1 MISLRS
7 IQIYLLVFTA
17 SFVNADSFDVYKLTD
32 ADVLAAKEQ
41 LQSEEFNNKI
51 AKVATVTAGLSLAGL
66 LWYKA
71 LPVIGDFMASVDER
85 GKVNALLDV
94 VRNDPDSTQSDVGEL
109 SKKFGFKNDAAMR
122 QLISATAVMVEKNQA
137 EHADKSWFSLSSWA
151 TWTKDQVWALPGVT
165 MMVVMPMMGE
175 GVINKVKDVFGK
187 RNIWWLTTRRLEIPE
202 HFQKVKVS
210 QVHWDPDKFVDGSDS
225 QEEIKLR
232 KYARKVSK
240 NYSNTDAEQLDEIK
254 KASREVFVEEC
265 NEMMQQ
271 MGYVIAYMKHLV
283 EDNKNQ
289 TLLNGF
295 ADQLFLSTYEFGC
308 KLEELLEDD
317 KVDEIFSELSL
328 FQSTFSVTINNF
340 LIFTK

>member
-17 SFVNADSFDVYKLTD
+17 SFANAGIPNIYKLTD
-32 ADVLAAKEQ
+32 ADVLVAKEQ
-41 LQSEEFNNKI
+41 LESEEFNNKI
-51 AKVATVTAGLSLAGL
+51 AKVATVTAGISLAGL

-85 GKVNALLDV
+85 GKVDALLDV
-94 VRNDPDSTQSDVGEL
+94 VRNDPSSTQNDVCEL
-109 SKKFGFKNDAAMR
+109 SKKLGFKDGAAMR
-122 QLISATAVMVEKNQA
+122 QLISATAVMVEKDQA
-137 EHADKSWFSLSSWA
+137 ERADRSWFSLSSWA

-165 MMVVMPMMGE
+165 AMVVMPMVGE
-175 GVINKVKDVFGK
+175 GVINKVKDIFGE
-187 RNIWWLTTRRLEIPE
+187 RNVWWLATRRLEIPE
-202 HFQKVKVS
+202 HFQKVKVA
-210 QVHWDPDKFVDGSDS
+210 QVHWNPDKFVTGSDS

-232 KYARKVSK
+232 KYARNVSK
-240 NYSNTDAEQLDEIK
+240 NYSNTDTEQLDEIK
-254 KASREVFVEEC
+254 AASREVFIEEC

-271 MGYVIAYMKHLV
+271 MGYVVAYMKHLV
-283 EDNKNQ
+283 KDNKNQ
-289 TLLNGF
+289 ALLNGF

-308 KLEELLEDD
+308 KLEELLEAD